1 MSFNEGNTANTIE
14 IISKEKIEFI
24 ESSEFLLNSLSDKS
38 NQEYTY
44 RLSFNNKKELQDF
57 KIKLNNE
64 KNIERVNTIYN

>member
-24 ESSEFLLNSLSDKS
+24 EKSEFLLNSLNDKS
-38 NQEYTY
+38 NQEFTY

-57 KIKLNNE
+57 KIKL
-64 KNIERVNTIYN
+64 KMKRT